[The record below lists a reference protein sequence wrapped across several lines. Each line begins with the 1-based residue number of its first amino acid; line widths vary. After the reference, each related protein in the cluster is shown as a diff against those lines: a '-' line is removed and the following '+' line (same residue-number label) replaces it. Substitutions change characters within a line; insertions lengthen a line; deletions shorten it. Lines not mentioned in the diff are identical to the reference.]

1 MDCGRPMPNNHPT
14 FEIGLVMAGAVSA
27 GAYTAG
33 ALDFL
38 IEALDVWHDLKQ
50 KEAGL
55 PDAQKTAPTHAVRLN
70 VISGAS
76 AGAMCGAILA
86 SSLPYGFPHVRKDGD
101 PGNPGN
107 PLFSAWVEGIDIA
120 PLLDERDCRD
130 GQLRSL
136 LNCTR
141 LDEIL
146 GRVLAFSG
154 PKLEREY
161 VANPLPVRL
170 AVANLCGVPYRF
182 ATKGNTDAGHAMR
195 VHKDFMDFSVHGAGT
210 GNGPPVMPGSIR
222 ADHPNSASHPAW
234 QSLGE
239 AALASGAFPF
249 FLKARRLERQ
259 HGDYQERTFIDPGC
273 GSAEPAQAIK
283 VPPSWRDAS
292 DPYAFVCVDGG
303 IMDNE
308 PIELAREALAGGP
321 LACNPRKGSEAKRAV
336 LLIDPFVEDAR
347 EAEGLTQW
355 PVHRLILPMLEAWK
369 MQCRF
374 KSVDLALANHEDV
387 YSRFML
393 APSRGD
399 DQPGAHPLAAGALGG
414 FLGFFHRQYRL
425 HDYLLGRRNC
435 QWFLKKHFALPIS
448 NPLFAQWP
456 AHLKQDKRFLIDGNT
471 KPHLPIVPVVDACD
485 PEEVTPKWPQGVF
498 DPTSLEEQ
506 ISRRLDVVY
515 EGLKKDLGLGWGTKL
530 MLNLAWFF
538 KKGGLVEASIST
550 VRGAL
555 LRQKLD

>member
-1 MDCGRPMPNNHPT
+1 MTDNQPT
-14 FEIGLVMAGAVSA
+14 FDIGLVMAGAVSA

-38 IEALDVWHDLKQ
+38 IEALDTWHELKRREVDQ
-50 KEAGL
+50 
-55 PDAQKTAPTHAVRLN
+55 PDAQKTVPTHSVRLN

-86 SSLPYGFPHVRKDGD
+86 SSLPYQFPHVRKDGD
-101 PGNPGN
+101 PNNGSNPF
-107 PLFSAWVEGIDIA
+107 FSSWVEGIDIA
-120 PLLDERDCRD
+120 PLLDERDSRD

-136 LNCTR
+136 LDCTR

-146 GRVLAFSG
+146 GQVLAYSG
-154 PKLEREY
+154 PKLRRDY
-161 VANPLPVRL
+161 VADPLSVRL
-170 AVANLCGVPYRF
+170 AVANLRGVPYRF
-182 ATKGNTDAGHAMR
+182 ATQGNTDAGHAMR
-195 VHKDFMDFSVHGAGT
+195 LHKDYMDFSISGAGA
-210 GNGPPVMPGSIR
+210 GNGPPAIPGSIR
-222 ADHPNSASHPAW
+222 TDHPNSASGSAW
-234 QSLGE
+234 QRLGE

-259 HGDYQERTFIDPGC
+259 HADYQERTFIDPGC
-273 GSAEPAQAIK
+273 GSAEPAQSIK
-283 VPPSWRDAS
+283 VPPSWQDPS
-292 DPYAFVCVDGG
+292 DPYALVCVDGG
-303 IMDNE
+303 VMDNE
-308 PIELAREALAGGP
+308 PLELAREVLAGSP

-347 EAEGLTQW
+347 EAEGITQW

-374 KSVDLALANHEDV
+374 KPVDLALANHEDV

-399 DQPGAHPLAAGALGG
+399 DQPGAHPLAAGGLGG
-414 FLGFFHRQYRL
+414 FLGFFHRRFRL

-471 KPHLPIVPVVDACD
+471 KPHLPIVPVVDVCD
-485 PEEVTPKWPQGVF
+485 PEEVTPEWPRGVF
-498 DPTSLEEQ
+498 NPASLEEP

-515 EGLKKDLGLGWGTKL
+515 EGLKKDFGLGWGARL
-530 MLNLAWFF
+530 LLNLAWFF

-550 VRGAL
+550 VEDAL
-555 LRQKLD
+555 KRQKLA